1 MKSPVFNQ
9 WLNSII
15 KSIYQYFFNFT
26 HAQFWDRFEVIF
38 TDDRRL
44 DDMFTRRSILCMISN
59 VIKHDQVF
67 FFSVFGDEGLVVM
80 TDGEEAEIIF
90 RILRNGFL
98 DFDWEV
104 RKLVVVVW
112 IRILKQFLKIMKNT
126 RPNITA
132 NITDPFESFLSIL
145 ISNGFMKLLLDAMI
159 SDCELAVNLE
169 AINYF
174 NMIRQNCKKQASF
187 YNSQTENMVNIFSI
201 AESGLI
207 KTGNITTRDE
217 LEESIKKNPVTDYSS
232 LFDLLADLN
241 FDLLSHQSNGLDE
254 TVKSDPLSFV
264 HDIIASCKQS
274 EGNLLDCY

>member
-1 MKSPVFNQ
+1 MVEFNYKI
-9 WLNSII
+9 NN
-15 KSIYQYFFNFT
+15 QYFFNFT
-26 HAQFWDRFEVIF
+26 QAQFWDRFEVIF

-44 DDMFTRRSILCMISN
+44 DDMFTRRSILCMISDI
-59 VIKHDQVF
+59 IKHDQVF

-90 RILRNGFL
+90 RILKNGFL

-104 RKLVVVVW
+104 RKLVVVVCTG
-112 IRILKQFLKIMKNT
+112 ILKQFLKNMKNT

-132 NITDPFESFLSIL
+132 NVTDPFESFLSIL

-187 YNSQTENMVNIFSI
+187 YNSQTENMVNTFSI

-217 LEESIKKNPVTDYSS
+217 LEESVKKNPVTDYSS

-241 FDLLSHQSNGLDE
+241 FDWLSHQSNGLDE

-274 EGNLLDCY
+274 EENLLDCY

>member
-1 MKSPVFNQ
+1 
-9 WLNSII
+9 
-15 KSIYQYFFNFT
+15 
-26 HAQFWDRFEVIF
+26 
-38 TDDRRL
+38 
-44 DDMFTRRSILCMISN
+44 MFTRRSILCMISD
-59 VIKHDQVF
+59 VIKEDQVLL
-67 FFSVFGDEGLVVM
+67 FSVFVGEGKVAI
-80 TDGEEAEIIF
+80 TDSEEAKIIF
-90 RILRNGFL
+90 KILRNGFL

-112 IRILKQFLKIMKNT
+112 IRILKQFLRNMKNT

-132 NITDPFESFLSIL
+132 NITDLFESFLSIL

-174 NMIRQNCKKQASF
+174 NMIRQNWKKQASF
-187 YNSQTENMVNIFSI
+187 YNPQTENMVNIFSV

-207 KTGNITTRDE
+207 KTGNIATRDE
-217 LEESIKKNPVTDYSS
+217 LEISIKKNPVTDYSS

-254 TVKSDPLSFV
+254 TVKLDPLSFV

-274 EGNLLDCY
+274 EENLLDCY